1 MKLTASIFV
10 VSSLLTRVSNSE
22 PALLRSYKNLD
33 SSQAVEDCKI
43 REACRATSA
52 AKGFFESISIGK
64 HYQTLTDGGLLYNNP
79 IQLVHREAETIWLER
94 NALLISIGTG
104 SAPGGPFAGSFKE
117 VVDAMKNILTETG
130 RTADDFYESHLA
142 MVNDNLLF
150 RFNVTH
156 GLTQIGLEEYQEVGS
171 IADAMETYLNNG
183 ETGQKMRA

>member
-1 MKLTASIFV
+1 
-10 VSSLLTRVSNSE
+10 
-22 PALLRSYKNLD
+22 
-33 SSQAVEDCKI
+33 
-43 REACRATSA
+43 
-52 AKGFFESISIGK
+52 
-64 HYQTLTDGGLLYNNP
+64 
-79 IQLVHREAETIWLER
+79 
-94 NALLISIGTG
+94 
-104 SAPGGPFAGSFKE
+104 
-117 VVDAMKNILTETG
+117 MKNILTETG

>member
-1 MKLTASIFV
+1 M
-10 VSSLLTRVSNSE
+10 
-22 PALLRSYKNLD
+22 
-33 SSQAVEDCKI
+33 EDCKI